1 MDNASINQIIDNSY
15 VTTNAQQSAIRMRV
29 DSNDTITNPYFFK
42 EHDSETYN
50 SIPIKS
56 DEVEE
61 VNMSFTDATT
71 SHLGDQINQ
80 NYVRYAEN
88 NIDSELQKANR
99 THRLRRTDVEKA
111 KIEVKQAKNEYLVYK
126 YYIRILIVTF
136 LFAAVIASLYLAISA
151 YEIDK
156 DKHLYVYSGMGVV
169 ATIYVLIF
177 YLYYR
182 ETWRRKND
190 DWEKLIFKPPVL

>member
-56 DEVEE
+56 DEVDE
-61 VNMSFTDATT
+61 VNMSFTHAAT

-88 NIDSELQKANR
+88 NIDSELRKANR
-99 THRLRRTDVEKA
+99 TLRLRRTDVEKA
-111 KIEVKQAKNEYLVYK
+111 KIEVKQAKNEYLIYK

-182 ETWRRKND
+182 ETWRRKKD